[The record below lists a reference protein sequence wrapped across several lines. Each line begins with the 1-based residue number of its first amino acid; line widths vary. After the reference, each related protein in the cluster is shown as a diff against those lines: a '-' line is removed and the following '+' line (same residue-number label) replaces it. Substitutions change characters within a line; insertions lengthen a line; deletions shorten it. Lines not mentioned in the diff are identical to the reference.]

1 MGLNVAIVGVGP
13 VGDRILR
20 CLKERSFPLAAQPVV
35 MATTARTEVLG
46 DEEVQVHKTAPELFE
61 GIDVVFFAGREGAKG
76 ASREWADV
84 AIKAGAYCI
93 DNGSDFR
100 MYPDVPLVVPE
111 VNMDAV
117 TPNTKLIASPN
128 CSTIQMVV
136 AVAPLHRAAG
146 IKRIVVS
153 TYQSVSGWGLKAM
166 EELEQQLCCLARGEE
181 VPFDPC
187 VFTRRICLDCI
198 PHIDRFTASGYTKEE
213 LKMVNETRKILDSP
227 EMQVSPTAVR
237 VPVMIGHAESVN
249 VEFRR
254 PLSAAEARAILSDPV
269 QSPGIVVM
277 DGPAVDPHATASR
290 KAPDELQ
297 YPTQVDILQ
306 DEYKDLVLVGRIRDD
321 ETVHHAIN
329 LWVVADN
336 LRKGAATN
344 VVQIAE
350 KMIERGFWPGK
361 V

>member
-1 MGLNVAIVGVGP
+1 MGLNVAVVGVGP

-20 CLKERSFPLAAQPVV
+20 CLKERSFPLAGPPVV
-35 MATTARTEVLG
+35 MATSARTEALA
-46 DEEVQVHKTAPELFE
+46 DEEVQVQKTAPELFE
-61 GIDVVFFAGREGAKG
+61 GVDVVFFAGREGAKG

-84 AIKAGAYCI
+84 AIKAGAYCV

-100 MYPDVPLVVPE
+100 MYPDIPLVVPE

-117 TPNTKLIASPN
+117 TPDTTLIASPN
-128 CSTIQMVV
+128 CSTTQLVV

-153 TYQSVSGWGLKAM
+153 TYQSVSGWGLQAM
-166 EELEQQLCCLARGEE
+166 QELDQQLCCLARGDE
-181 VPFDPC
+181 VSFDPC

-198 PHIDRFTASGYTKEE
+198 PHIDRFTSSGYTKEE
-213 LKMVNETRKILDSP
+213 LKMVNETRKIMGAP

-237 VPVMIGHAESVN
+237 VPVMIGHAESIN
-249 VEFRR
+249 LEFRS
-254 PLSAAEARAILSDPV
+254 PLSAAEAREILADPD
-269 QSPGIVVM
+269 QSPGVVLM
-277 DGPAVDPHATASR
+277 DGPALDPHAVASR
-290 KAPDELQ
+290 KAPDELH
-297 YPTQVDILQ
+297 YPTQADVLQ
-306 DEYKDLVLVGRIRDD
+306 DQYKDMVLVGRVRDD
-321 ETVHHAIN
+321 MTVDHGVN
-329 LWVVADN
+329 LWCVADN

-350 KMIERGFWPGK
+350 RMIERGFFAGK